1 MTDESETQSTNV
13 VQLFEKAELPDNG
26 QMVVNMNTVKTDALI
41 RMRDIEQEQQM
52 GSMSVDV
59 ALHRVSFWRQ
69 WMDLIE
75 KDPDA
80 AMDEVWQ
87 MQVAIQN
94 AMEWEDLYDED

>member
-13 VQLFEKAELPDNG
+13 VQLFEKAELPDTG

-41 RMRDIEQEQQM
+41 RMRDIEQEHQM
-52 GSMSVDV
+52 NTTPVDV

-94 AMEWEDLYDED
+94 AMEWEENYDED

>member
-1 MTDESETQSTNV
+1 MTDESESRDTNV
-13 VQLFEKAELPDNG
+13 IQLFEKAEFPEHG

-41 RMRDIEQEQQM
+41 RMRDIEQEQQL
-52 GSMSVDV
+52 GGEPVDV

-69 WMDLIE
+69 WIDLIE

-80 AMDEVWQ
+80 AMDEVWH

-94 AMEWEDLYDED
+94 AMEWEETYDDD